1 MDIELAPQHQ
11 CEVEYLKVLGVTS
24 TVETEIFIR
33 VDSVKEY
40 MIKSSRY
47 VPLSEKL
54 SPMESVKAFA
64 RILTTFIGEYSSCR
78 IAEFEKFL
86 GVKMENISATEE
98 EYEAYERQQAIFAI
112 NKFVKNECE
121 VVKTVNLD
129 DEDGSIAPVYEQVR
143 IGRNE
148 YEKLLISGEIFLT
161 WKKTRIIV
169 YLYFQGSWTRKLTLF
184 YRTKDAKQV
193 NGFGKKFRTF
203 MQKHNLYKGEKLIY
217 LPRNEF
223 DFLEYPELGWNDVVL
238 KDEIKEEIDL
248 NITFMLDNAAEC
260 LCSGIPWRRGLI
272 FGGIA
277 GTGKTQVCRIL
288 CNKVPKGVTVI
299 WATPKALYEANTINT
314 LFEAARYF
322 QPTLLIIEDI
332 DFIGKDRSIDDDD
345 VLGELLTQLD
355 GNDPNHGLFIVATTN
370 RPQMLDLALANRPS
384 RFDVKVDF
392 NVPEDEERKKLIKL
406 FTKKM
411 EFESPLNYG
420 KISLSMNGL
429 TGAHIKEIFVYA
441 QLKALKRGMKKIKPE
456 DVSRRARFYKTNTS
470 RMVV

>member
-1 MDIELAPQHQ
+1 M
-11 CEVEYLKVLGVTS
+11 
-24 TVETEIFIR
+24 
-33 VDSVKEY
+33 
-40 MIKSSRY
+40 SRKY
-47 VPLSEKL
+47 VPLSKGIKL

-64 RILTTFIGEYSSCR
+64 RILTMFIGEHSSCK
-78 IAEFEKFL
+78 ITEFEKFL
-86 GVKMENISATEE
+86 GVKMENISATEK

-112 NKFVKNECE
+112 NKFVENECKI
-121 VVKTVNLD
+121 VKTVNLD

-143 IGRNE
+143 IGRNK

-169 YLYFQGSWTRKLTLF
+169 YLYFQGSWTRKITLIH
-184 YRTKDAKQV
+184 RTKDAKQV
-193 NGFGKKFRTF
+193 NEFSKKFRTF

-217 LPRNEF
+217 LPRNIF

-238 KDEIKEEIDL
+238 KDDVKEEIDL
-248 NITFMLDNAAEC
+248 NITFMLDNAVEC
-260 LCSGIPWRRGLI
+260 LHSGIPWRRGLI

-288 CNKVPKGVTVI
+288 CNKVPEGVTVI

-332 DFIGKDRSIDDDD
+332 DFIGRDRSIDDDD

-370 RPQMLDLALANRPS
+370 RPELLDLALANRPS
-384 RFDVKVDF
+384 RFDVKVNF

-406 FTKKM
+406 FTRKM
-411 EFESPLNYG
+411 KFESPLNYS
-420 KISLSMNGL
+420 KISLSMGGL

-456 DVSRRARFYKTNTS
+456 DVSRRARFYKKNTS
-470 RMVV
+470 KMVV